1 MCIVDHKARANA
13 PGGRKD
19 EEQEAGDRPR
29 GAATRQGTRARA
41 PTKSDANRDKPR
53 RDCISY
59 CISSVY
65 LYQGIRI
72 LMDQNINI
80 SGYHVS
86 ICTMHLSLAPKSRTS
101 KY

>member
-41 PTKSDANRDKPR
+41 PTKSEAQRGKP
-53 RDCISY
+53 
-59 CISSVY
+59 
-65 LYQGIRI
+65 
-72 LMDQNINI
+72 
-80 SGYHVS
+80 
-86 ICTMHLSLAPKSRTS
+86 
-101 KY
+101 